1 MFCTIFNYFWATIA
15 WWFGIPT
22 SESHA
27 LIAGITGAAMAVQ
40 GGLSAVNTEEWIKVI
55 YGLILSVFL
64 SFPLGWSIVKVVE
77 FSFRDVSQKHRFSSI
92 MLKSLVAPAC
102 HLCMVLK
109 MDRNL

>member
-1 MFCTIFNYFWATIA
+1 MFCTISIILWLQLHGGLVFHKQ
-15 WWFGIPT
+15 
-22 SESHA
+22 SRA

-40 GGLSAVNTEEWIKVI
+40 GELSAVNTEEWIKVI
-55 YGLILSVFL
+55 YGNTIRFL
-64 SFPLGWSIVKVVE
+64 SFPLGWSIVKLQN
-77 FSFRDVSQKHRFSSI
+77 FFRDVSQKHRFSSI